1 MAAADREAIAAGVCS
16 FDLMTAAGRAV
27 ARRALTMLGG
37 GYGKRVAILCGK
49 GANGGDGLI
58 AARFLA
64 HSGVHCSVLLLDGKQ
79 ILKQDSAR
87 AFADITGVACITF
100 PESLSDLH
108 LERCN
113 LVIDAI
119 VGTGFRGILSGPAES
134 AILSA
139 LSSGLPILSVDIPS
153 GINGATGEA
162 AGPVVTAA
170 VTVTLAAH
178 KPGLLLEPGASH
190 AGRVEV
196 ADIGISTVHL
206 KSDLFLIESYDAAA
220 ALKPRN
226 PDANKRSV
234 GKVLIVAGSFGMAGA
249 ACLAAQGALRS
260 GAGLVWMAVPRSITA
275 QVHQSAI
282 EAIIVPLPETPTG
295 AISADGVD
303 TVLAL
308 AKEVDCVALGPGLRR
323 GAETAD
329 FVRSVVFGVGCPLVL
344 DADGIAA
351 FDGHPEDIS
360 GRENP
365 LILTPHSGELARLTK
380 QDFQEIDRNRLDSAR
395 TAARL
400 TGGMVLLKGRP
411 TLVAEPTGRAAIVTT
426 GSPVLASGGT
436 GDVLTGMI
444 AALGASS
451 DLMKAACSAAWIHGE
466 AGALLARRIGNRG
479 ILASDVARTI
489 PAIIGGLVA

>member
-1 MAAADREAIAAGVCS
+1 MKPVLNPSEMVAADRAAIAAGACS

-49 GANGGDGLI
+49 GANAGDGLV

-64 HSGVHCSVLLLDGKQ
+64 RSGVHCCVLLLDGKHA
-79 ILKQDSAR
+79 LKQDSAR
-87 AFADITGVACITF
+87 ACADVVDMASIAFFKSVA
-100 PESLSDLH
+100 ELH
-108 LERCN
+108 LDRCN

-134 AILSA
+134 AILTA
-139 LSSGLPILSVDIPS
+139 RTSGLPILAVDIPS
-153 GINGATGEA
+153 GVNGATGET
-162 AGPVVTAA
+162 AGPVVSAN
-170 VTVTLAAH
+170 VTVSLAAY

-190 AGRVEV
+190 TGRVEI
-196 ADIGISTVHL
+196 ADIGISSVHL
-206 KSDLFLIESYDAAA
+206 TSNLSLIESSDAAA
-220 ALKPRN
+220 ALKPRDR
-226 PDANKRSV
+226 DANKRSA

-249 ACLAAQGALRS
+249 ACLAAQGALRT
-260 GAGLVWMAVPRSITA
+260 GAGLVWVAVPSSIAA

-282 EAIIVPLPETPTG
+282 EAIIVPLLETSNGT
-295 AISADGVD
+295 ISADGVD

-308 AKEVDCVALGPGLRR
+308 AKEVDCAALGPGLRR
-323 GAETAD
+323 DAQTAD
-329 FVRSVVFGVGCPLVL
+329 FIRSVVSGVDCPLVL

-360 GRENP
+360 ARESP

-380 QDFQEIDRNRLDSAR
+380 QDFRKIDRNRIDSAR

-400 TGGMVLLKGRP
+400 TGGMILLKGRP
-411 TLVAEPTGRAAIVTT
+411 TLIAQPNGQAAIVT
-426 GSPVLASGGT
+426 
-436 GDVLTGMI
+436 DVLTGMI

-466 AGALLARRIGNRG
+466 AGALLARRLGDRG
-479 ILASDVARTI
+479 VLASDVARTI